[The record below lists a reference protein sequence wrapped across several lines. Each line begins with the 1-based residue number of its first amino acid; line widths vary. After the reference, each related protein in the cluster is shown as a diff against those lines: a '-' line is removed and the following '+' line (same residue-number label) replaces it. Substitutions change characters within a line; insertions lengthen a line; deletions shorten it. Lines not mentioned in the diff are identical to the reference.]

1 MANSSL
7 TEGFAGCCSLAT
19 KVASVLGGAVVTME
33 NYHDPSL
40 SVDDS
45 SDFDTI
51 DFLLLVRNLEVL
63 FLSLMCGQLCRP
75 SEGI

>member
-1 MANSSL
+1 
-7 TEGFAGCCSLAT
+7 
-19 KVASVLGGAVVTME
+19 ME

-51 DFLLLVRNLEVL
+51 DFMLLIRNLEVL
-63 FLSLMCGQLCRP
+63 FSSLMHAQ
-75 SEGI
+75 